1 MKKVIDLLNEDQDII
16 DVDIND
22 EIQLGTEGPV
32 INPRELLMRTHKTY
46 LELEIWR
53 FEMIQHYEYVVHEKG
68 NDIGIEVGK
77 SYYNVIQIY
86 VENMASYIGSGFYLT
101 IRISGVDFHSISEVR
116 DMVNEQISTFVIPSA
131 EKGLAKKKEE
141 LEKLEKEIQEYE
153 KIIHECKRAEKTACS
168 LIGACNPKIKEILI
182 FE

>member
-32 INPRELLMRTHKTY
+32 IDPRELLMRTHKTY

-53 FEMIQHYEYVVHEKG
+53 FEMIDHYEYVVHENG
-68 NDIGIEVGK
+68 NDIGIEIAK

-86 VENMASYIGSGFYLT
+86 VENMASYIGSGFC
-101 IRISGVDFHSISEVR
+101 INVRISGIDFHAISEIN
-116 DMVNEQISTFVIPSA
+116 DMVTEKISSFVIPGV

-153 KIIHECKRAEKTACS
+153 KIIRECKRAEKTACS
-168 LIGACNPKIKEILI
+168 LIRACDPKIKEILV

>member
-1 MKKVIDLLNEDQDII
+1 MKKVIDLLNEEQDII

-32 INPRELLMRTHKTY
+32 IDPRELLMKTHQKY

-53 FEMIQHYEYVVHEKG
+53 FEMMDHHEYVVHENG
-68 NDIGIEVGK
+68 NDIGINVAK
-77 SYYNVIQIY
+77 SYYNVIQLY
-86 VENMASYIGSGFYLT
+86 VENMASYIGSGFYLP
-101 IRISGVDFHSISEVR
+101 IRISGVDFHSISEVN
-116 DMVNEQISTFVIPSA
+116 DMVKEKISTFVIPSA

-141 LEKLEKEIQEYE
+141 LEALEKEIQEYE
-153 KIIHECKRAEKTACS
+153 MIIHECKRTDQIALS
-168 LIGACNPKIKEILI
+168 LIKECDPKIKKILV

>member
-1 MKKVIDLLNEDQDII
+1 MKKVIDLLNENQDII

-22 EIQLGTEGPV
+22 EIQFGTTGPV
-32 INPRELLMRTHKTY
+32 INPRELLMRTHERY

-53 FEMIQHYEYVVHEKG
+53 FEMIDNYEYVAHENG
-68 NDIGIEVGK
+68 NDIGIEVAK
-77 SYYNVIQIY
+77 SYYNVIQLY

-101 IRISGVDFHSISEVR
+101 IRISGIDFHSISEVN
-116 DMVNEQISTFVIPSA
+116 DMVKEKISTFVIPSA

-141 LEKLEKEIQEYE
+141 LKKLEEEIQEYE
-153 KIIHECKRAEKTACS
+153 NIIHRCKRTAKTTCS
-168 LIGACNPKIKEILI
+168 LIRECDPKIKKILV